1 MVKASLLAEQ
11 VVATGQVGNQ
21 AAHHDAIVPRPRLA
35 PFTNPHNSPMTY
47 QVLARKWRPQ
57 GFSELVG
64 QQHVVKALSH
74 ALTSQRLH
82 HAYLFTGTRGV
93 GKTTLSRILAKSL
106 NCETGITATPC
117 GQCSSCL
124 DIDAGV
130 FTDYIEMDAASH
142 RGVDDMSALLDRAAY
157 APVRGRYK
165 IYMIDEVHML
175 SNTAFNAM
183 LKTLEEPPEYLKFI
197 LATTDPQKI
206 PVTVLSRCLQFI
218 LKPMTVIQISD
229 YLASVLLAE
238 KIPTEPLALSAIAKA
253 GQGSMRDALSIL
265 DQAIAYGSGQ
275 VLAEAV
281 HQMLGVADTSGIYT
295 LMHQLATRNMS
306 MVLSQAQL
314 LLDAGVPTANILD
327 EIANIASRLAIYE
340 QSSQKSNGQPIIDPA
355 LASLLSQFTPEHLHL
370 IYGIATKAQTDIA
383 YAPND
388 YAALAMPLLRMQ
400 IFAPHSTP
408 SKPNTQTLSSPVNL
422 PPLSLLAADSIKKNQ
437 PDAVISVNSQIT
449 TPHQPAVATDKIIS
463 KFILNTPEQWPAIAN
478 SLPLT
483 ALARMTARESAC
495 SRIDG
500 LNIYLILSSKQMADA
515 AIVARVQEALRTVS
529 NLAYILHVNVVEIAN
544 QANTILRHT
553 AAAHAATEHTKRQ
566 TEAEQAFNQDPL
578 VKQLIALGGH
588 ILPGSIVSLDSSSS
602 L

>member
-1 MVKASLLAEQ
+1 
-11 VVATGQVGNQ
+11 
-21 AAHHDAIVPRPRLA
+21 
-35 PFTNPHNSPMTY
+35 
-47 QVLARKWRPQ
+47 
-57 GFSELVG
+57 
-64 QQHVVKALSH
+64 
-74 ALTSQRLH
+74 
-82 HAYLFTGTRGV
+82 
-93 GKTTLSRILAKSL
+93 
-106 NCETGITATPC
+106 
-117 GQCSSCL
+117 
-124 DIDAGV
+124 
-130 FTDYIEMDAASH
+130 MDAASH

>member
-1 MVKASLLAEQ
+1 MS
-11 VVATGQVGNQ
+11 
-21 AAHHDAIVPRPRLA
+21 
-35 PFTNPHNSPMTY
+35 Y

-117 GQCSSCL
+117 GQCSACL

-206 PVTVLSRCLQFI
+206 PVTVLSRCLQFV
-218 LKPMTVIQISD
+218 LKPMTVTQISD
-229 YLASVLLAE
+229 YLTTVLLAE
-238 KIPTEPLALSAIAKA
+238 HIHSEPLALSAIAKA
-253 GQGSMRDALSIL
+253 AQGSMRDALSIL
-265 DQAIAYGSGQ
+265 DQAIAHGSGQ
-275 VLAEAV
+275 VLAESV
-281 HQMLGVADTSGIYT
+281 HQMLGIADTSGIYT
-295 LMHQLATRNMS
+295 LMQYLARRDMPAALTHAE
-306 MVLSQAQL
+306 Q
-314 LLDAGVPTANILD
+314 LLDAGIPTSNILD

-340 QSSQKSNGQPIIDPA
+340 QGYTKKTVHTQLIEPA
-355 LASLLSQFTPEHLHL
+355 LQQLLHQFTPEYLQL
-370 IYGIATKAQTDIA
+370 MYGIATKAQADIA

-400 IFAPHSTP
+400 IFAP
-408 SKPNTQTLSSPVNL
+408 NTQTAAIPQTPTLTATPPQSKPSNSTQVPIK
-422 PPLSLLAADSIKKNQ
+422 PLS
-437 PDAVISVNSQIT
+437 AVVT
-449 TPHQPAVATDKIIS
+449 TPIDTPMQEAGDDSTP
-463 KFILNTPEQWPAIAN
+463 NTTGLFTLTHPEQWPSVAN

-500 LNIYLILSSKQMADA
+500 LNVYLMLSSKQMADSKL
-515 AIVARVQEALRTVS
+515 VARVQESLRTVS
-529 NLAYILHVNVVEIAN
+529 GLDYVLHVNVVDKKDSSDSMLN
-544 QANTILRHT
+544 QT
-553 AAAHAATEHTKRQ
+553 AVAHAA
-566 TEAEQAFNQDPL
+566 AEQAQRQSNAEQSFEHDPL
-578 VKQLIALGGH
+578 VKRLVALGGQVVT
-588 ILPGSIVSLDSSSS
+588 GSVVPLNSAPT
-602 L
+602 

>member
-1 MVKASLLAEQ
+1 M
-11 VVATGQVGNQ
+11 ATGQVGNQ
-21 AAHHDAIVPRPRLA
+21 AAHYNAFVPRPRLA
-35 PFTNPHNSPMTY
+35 PFTNPHNSSMTY

-57 GFSELVG
+57 GFSELIG

-142 RGVDDMSALLDRAAY
+142 RGVDDMAALLDRAAY

-229 YLASVLLAE
+229 YLATVLSAE
-238 KIPTEPLALSAIAKA
+238 QIPTEPLALSAIAKA

-275 VLAEAV
+275 VMAEAV

-295 LMHQLATRNMS
+295 LMHQLAARDMS
-306 MVLSQAQL
+306 AALSQAQL
-314 LLDAGVPTANILD
+314 LLDAGVPTTNILD
-327 EIANIASRLAIYE
+327 EIANITSRLAIYE
-340 QSSQKSNGQPIIDPA
+340 QSSQKTNGQLTIDPA

-400 IFAPHSTP
+400 IFAPHTTTHLTP
-408 SKPNTQTLSSPVNL
+408 SPSSPIISSIPSLPVSVNL
-422 PPLSLLAADSIKKNQ
+422 IEKTK
-437 PDAVISVNSQIT
+437 
-449 TPHQPAVATDKIIS
+449 PAVAAIINPPIIPHQATVPTDKVVS
-463 KFILNTPEQWPAIAN
+463 QFILTTPDQWPAIAN
-478 SLPLT
+478 DLPLT

-500 LNIYLILSSKQMADA
+500 LNIYLMLSSKQMADS
-515 AIVARVQEALRTVS
+515 AIVARVQQALRTVS
-529 NLAYILHVNVVEIAN
+529 NLAYILHVNVVE
-544 QANTILRHT
+544 T
-553 AAAHAATEHTKRQ
+553 AHQSNAVLSQTAVAHAATEHTKRQ
-566 TEAEQAFNQDPL
+566 IEAEHAFNDDPL
-578 VKQLIALGGH
+578 VRQLIALGGH
-588 ILPGSIVSLDSSSS
+588 ILPNSITPLDS
-602 L
+602 